1 MFSRPRTPRVQR
13 STLVLILAV
22 AALSFPLGVL
32 AVHQFPDVPTG
43 ASYHDEV
50 ESLVGA
56 GITAGCG
63 GGNYCPSNAVSRGQ
77 MAQFLVRGLSRAAM
91 STTLLD
97 GSIVAADSFVTVA
110 AVSIDVGGVSG
121 NQFVEV
127 SGEITAFGTLAGCAD
142 ACYVNTRLRDA
153 DSGTVST
160 TAFYRFPEEGVL
172 DQDLVGRSW
181 VFTAAPGEHT
191 YQLQVAVF
199 STASTLFLSGPSV
212 IATTHA
218 FGASGGSTLSTTGID
233 VAGPAESSTGAAG
246 E

>member
-1 MFSRPRTPRVQR
+1 MTPRPRVPRVRR

-22 AALSFPLGVL
+22 AALAFPLGAL

-63 GGNYCPSNAVSRGQ
+63 GGNYCPTSAVTRGS

-91 STTLLD
+91 STAVLD

-110 AVSIDVGGVSG
+110 AVTIEVGGVSG

-127 SGEITAFGTLAGCAD
+127 SGEVTASGTLADCAD
-142 ACYVNTRLRDA
+142 ACYVNARLRDA
-153 DSGTVST
+153 DTGTVST
-160 TAFYRFPEEGVL
+160 TAFYRFPEAGVQ
-172 DQDLVGRSW
+172 DQDVVGRSW
-181 VFTAAPGEHT
+181 VFSAGPGDHT

-199 STASTLFLSGPSV
+199 TTSSVLFLSGPSV

-218 FGASGGSTLSTTGID
+218 LGASGGSTLSTTGID
-233 VAGPAESSTGAAG
+233 QATQVDSKTGAAG